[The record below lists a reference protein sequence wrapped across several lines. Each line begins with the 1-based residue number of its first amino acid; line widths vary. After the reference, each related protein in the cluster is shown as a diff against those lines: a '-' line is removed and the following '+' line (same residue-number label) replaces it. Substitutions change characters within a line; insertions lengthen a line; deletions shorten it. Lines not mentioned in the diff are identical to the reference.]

1 MTDRDDRIF
10 AIEGRLNAL
19 EVTLATISTQLQGMH
34 KIGSLIVVLAGA
46 ALGIDVFPMIG
57 GV

>member
-1 MTDRDDRIF
+1 MTDPDDRIF